1 MDIGSVLWG
10 LWIFAFFL
18 IEGYAIIFNKYDTLS
33 EKIWRVGKKHWSL
46 RVLTIIITIWA
57 VFHLSGECALGIC

>member
-1 MDIGSVLWG
+1 MEIGTLLWG
-10 LWIFAFFL
+10 LWIIAFFF
-18 IEGYAIIFNKYDTLS
+18 IEGYAIFTNKYDTLS

-46 RVLTIIITIWA
+46 RVLTVIITIWV